1 MGTAVTSSA
10 PVLVRALALVLAA
23 TSFRAT
29 GAEKK
34 QWEQLTQCR
43 YVPSKYNDGDSF
55 RVKCGDK
62 EFPLRLYY
70 VDAPESNLTDAA
82 RVGEQRSYF
91 KVTIEDV
98 LSAGEKA
105 AERVKTLLEE
115 PFAVSTRWAVA
126 GGRSKEARYYGLVD
140 ARGKRLV
147 EVLLSEG
154 LARTKGVVVTMP
166 KGEKATDYLARLR
179 GLEREAHNQRIGIWA
194 HSRE

>member
-91 KVTIEDV
+91 KVTIEAV
-98 LSAGEKA
+98 LSTGEKA
-105 AERVKTLLEE
+105 TDRVREILQE
-115 PFAVSTRWAVA
+115 PFSVDTRWAVA
-126 GGRSKEARYYGLVD
+126 GGRSKELRYYALVE
-140 ARGKRLV
+140 ARGKRLI

-154 LARTKGVVVTMP
+154 LARTKGVVVNMP
-166 KGEKATDYLARLR
+166 KGEKATGYLARLR
-179 GLEREAHNQRIGIWA
+179 GLEREARNQGTGIWA
-194 HSRE
+194 NSRE